1 MFSRN
6 FKKKKKQ
13 KMMEN
18 SSAIYGTLLAK
29 IGFRVRYWLRKLFW
43 ITTSG
48 VTNRSLPRFL
58 GNDPENYVENF
69 FLLVIHTH
77 DCSLYK
83 YVRYHTFVY
92 YILSST
98 YQSRDTVVL
107 LIVSITFK
115 SHSNSCVLPKDF
127 F

>member
-1 MFSRN
+1 
-6 FKKKKKQ
+6 
-13 KMMEN
+13 MMEN

-83 YVRYHTFVY
+83 YVRYIRTCTTT
-92 YILSST
+92 YILST
-98 YQSRDTVVL
+98 KVEAAQWYQPKKLNKKKMETIASR
-107 LIVSITFK
+107 
-115 SHSNSCVLPKDF
+115 
-127 F
+127 

>member
-1 MFSRN
+1 
-6 FKKKKKQ
+6 
-13 KMMEN
+13 MEN

-92 YILSST
+92 YILST
-98 YQSRDTVVL
+98 NQSRDTVVL
-107 LIVSITFK
+107 QYL
-115 SHSNSCVLPKDF
+115 
-127 F
+127 

>member
-92 YILSST
+92 YILST

-107 LIVSITFK
+107 QNL
-115 SHSNSCVLPKDF
+115 
-127 F
+127 